1 MTDFDV
7 ERKAMVES
15 QLRTSGVLD
24 ADVLSAFARVPREK
38 FVPSSRRAVAYT
50 DAMQP
55 LGVAGRAMAAP
66 ATLGRMIQLAE
77 VQSGDS
83 VLVIGAGLGYG
94 AAILSQLAAN
104 VIAVEPDAV
113 LCAQALQ
120 NLAGPGFGN
129 VGVIQS
135 EDGLDK
141 QARYDVILIEW
152 GIAEVPKSLLDRLNP
167 GGRMVAVVMA
177 GGVGVAHLYVNEE
190 GGLRREAS
198 FDAHLPSEPNR
209 NLIQD
214 FVF

>member
-1 MTDFDV
+1 LTDFDV

-24 ADVLSAFARVPREK
+24 ADILSAFLRVSREK
-38 FVPSSRRAVAYT
+38 FVPTSRQAVAYT
-50 DAMQP
+50 DAIQP

-66 ATLGRMIQLAE
+66 ATLGRMIQLAK

-94 AAILSQLAAN
+94 AAIMAQLAEN
-104 VIAVEPDAV
+104 VIALEPDAD
-113 LCAQALQ
+113 LYAEARQ
-120 NLAGPGFGN
+120 NLADPDFGN

-135 EDGLDK
+135 EDALDQ
-141 QARYDVILIEW
+141 QARFDVILIEW
-152 GIAEVPKSLLDRLNP
+152 GIAEVPKSLLERLNP
-167 GGRMVAVVMA
+167 GGRLVAVVMA
-177 GGVGVAHLYVNEE
+177 GGVGVAHLYVNEA
-190 GGLRREAS
+190 GGLRREAA
-198 FDAHLPSEPNR
+198 FDAHLPPEPNR